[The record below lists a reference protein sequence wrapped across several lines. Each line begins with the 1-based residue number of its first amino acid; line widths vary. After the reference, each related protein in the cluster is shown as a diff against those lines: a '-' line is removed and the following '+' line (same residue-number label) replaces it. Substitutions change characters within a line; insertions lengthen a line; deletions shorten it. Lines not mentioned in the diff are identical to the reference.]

1 MSGSEQKIIGVD
13 IGGSH
18 IAAGEVMLTERS
30 VYAGSQR
37 RMGIDSQASSET
49 IISSWGT
56 FLSYFVNEDNRGH
69 VRIGIAM
76 PGPFDYREGVSY
88 IKELK
93 KYDALYGINV
103 KRELAAILK
112 IPIDHI
118 QFRNDAEAFLHGEV
132 VHRNDLAFAKVIG
145 VTLGTGLG
153 AAVSSLGLSRDVFR
167 AVKPMKEGIAEDY
180 ISSRWFVHRYEELG
194 GGRLESVEA
203 LAKGS
208 DPLKQRLFSEFA
220 TNLATFLDDF
230 TNEENASSVIIG
242 GNIAR
247 CLDLFLDELKDRM
260 VNKHVELYQSELWED
275 AALLGAACL
284 WQNSVAYKKQL

>member
-18 IAAGEVMLTERS
+18 IAAGEVVLTERR
-30 VYAGSQR
+30 VCAGSQR

-56 FLSYFVNEDNRGH
+56 FLSYFVNEDNREH
-69 VRIGIAM
+69 LRVGIAM
-76 PGPFDYREGVSY
+76 PGPFDYLEGVSY
-88 IKELK
+88 IKELS

-103 KRELAAILK
+103 KRELADILG
-112 IPIDHI
+112 IPTDHI

-132 VHRNDLAFAKVIG
+132 VHKDDLAFAKVVG

-153 AAVSSLGLSRDVFR
+153 AAVSSLGMSRDVFR

-194 GGRLESVEA
+194 GGRLESVET

-208 DPLKQRLFSEFA
+208 DPLKQQLFSEFA
-220 TNLATFLDDF
+220 TNLAVFLDDF

-260 VNKHVELYQSELWED
+260 VNKHVALYQSELWED